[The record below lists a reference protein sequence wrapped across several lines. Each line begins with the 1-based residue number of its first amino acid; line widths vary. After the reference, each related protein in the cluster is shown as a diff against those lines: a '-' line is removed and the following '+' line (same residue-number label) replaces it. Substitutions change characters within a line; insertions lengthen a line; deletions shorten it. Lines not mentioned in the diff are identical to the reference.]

1 MMRFIACKRASWPLA
16 VLAALLLVTSASAQG
31 QRKPSLYLL
40 AVGVSEHK
48 ERAMNNGV
56 RFAAKDA
63 LDVAGL
69 FRAQQSKLF
78 ANVECLTLTNA
89 QATRR
94 NIVKGLAWLAQK
106 AQPEDYVMVFL
117 SGHGGTDM
125 LGNYTFFTH
134 DAHPL
139 LPSTHLPG
147 KLLQEA
153 LGKMPGKRFLVLD
166 TCHAAGAV
174 GVDEKALPQGSGFV
188 TFASC
193 MASEQSG
200 EAAGN
205 GFFTRAF
212 LEGLRGQADTN
223 RDGIVTLAELDAY
236 VAERVQVLTR
246 GKQQTTVQRPASVQ
260 SRLPL
265 AVVGGQFAQGPAG
278 QPAPLPPPTMT
289 QISGPPGSP

>member
-1 MMRFIACKRASWPLA
+1 MTRFLTKQRTSWPLA
-16 VLAALLLVTSASAQG
+16 VLAALLLATSASAQG
-31 QRKPSLYLL
+31 PRKPSLYLL
-40 AVGVSEHK
+40 AVGVSEHR

-63 LDVAGL
+63 LDVASL
-69 FRAQQSKLF
+69 FRSQQGRLF
-78 ANVECLTLTNA
+78 ANVEALTLTNA
-89 QATRR
+89 QATRP
-94 NIVKGLAWLAQK
+94 NILKGLAWLAQK
-106 AQPEDYVMVFL
+106 ARPDDYVMVFL
-117 SGHGGTDM
+117 SGHGGTDQ
-125 LGNYTFFTH
+125 LGNYTYFTH

-139 LPSTHLPG
+139 LASTHLPG
-147 KLLQEA
+147 KLVQEA

-174 GVDEKALPQGSGFV
+174 GAGEKALPQGSGFV

-193 MASEQSG
+193 LASEQSG

-223 RDGIVTLAELDAY
+223 RDGTVTLAELDAY

-246 GKQQTTVQRPASVQ
+246 GQQQTTVQRPASIQ

-265 AVVGGQFAQGPAG
+265 AVVGGQFAQGPAEL
-278 QPAPLPPPTMT
+278 PAPLPPPNTT
-289 QISGPPGSP
+289 PISGPPGSP